1 MVVDR
6 GGFYLNLT
14 EYSQEVNQ
22 NAKCKEKKKTFLV
35 IKQIPTPQFFS

>member
-1 MVVDR
+1 MMVVDR

-22 NAKCKEKKKTFLV
+22 NAKKKKTFLV

>member
-22 NAKCKEKKKTFLV
+22 NAKKKKNV
-35 IKQIPTPQFFS
+35 SGH